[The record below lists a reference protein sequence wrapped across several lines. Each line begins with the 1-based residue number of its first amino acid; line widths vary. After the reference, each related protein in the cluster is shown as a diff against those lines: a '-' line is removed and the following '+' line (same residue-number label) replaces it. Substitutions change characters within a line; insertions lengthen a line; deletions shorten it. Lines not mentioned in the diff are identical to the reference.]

1 MQGIY
6 ICNYDLKNSA
16 SGVSKKISSQLQ
28 VFRNAGIDM
37 LVLDH
42 NCLKGKIQYGFL
54 HNLLIALKGCS
65 SMDTLELLKI
75 AEHKIRSDRFDFI
88 YFRKGLF
95 DAEQID
101 VIKRIKKIDSQIKII
116 IEIATYPYDK
126 ELKWYRWPWIRNDK
140 LARRQIKGCVD
151 RIVTYSRDKEI
162 FHVPT
167 ISISNGIV
175 YNSVPLKNVREHIG
189 INLIAVALFAEWH
202 GYDRVIE
209 GMYQDIE
216 IVRNNSIHL
225 HLVGSGKVLGKYKK
239 MVEKYGLSEF
249 VHFYG
254 KKDGTELDDIYDT
267 ADIGLDSMGRHR
279 AGCFYNSTLKGKEY
293 CAHGLPIISGVQT
306 ELDDCSDFEYYLR
319 IPADDSPVK
328 MQELV
333 DFYHRVYDRG
343 NNIPKI
349 IREKT
354 ENMFDLEKTFL
365 PVIDYIIGYGM
376 NTL

>member
-6 ICNYDLKNSA
+6 VCTYDLKNNV
-16 SGVSKKISSQLQ
+16 SGVSKKISSQIQ
-28 VFRNAGIDM
+28 IFKEAGIDM

-42 NCLKGKIQYGFL
+42 NCLKGKTQHGFL
-54 HNLLIALKGCS
+54 RNLLIALKGCS
-65 SMDTLELLKI
+65 SMDALELLEV
-75 AEHKIRSDRFDFI
+75 AENKVRSDKFDFI

-101 VIKRIKKIDSQIKII
+101 IIKRIKKIDSQIKII
-116 IEIATYPYDK
+116 VEIATYPYDK
-126 ELKWYRWPWIRNDK
+126 EIKWYRWPWIRNDK
-140 LARRQIKGCVD
+140 LARRQIEGCVD
-151 RIVTYSRDKEI
+151 RIVTYSQDKEI

-167 ISISNGIV
+167 LSISNGIV

-225 HLVGSGKVLGKYKK
+225 HLVGSGKVLGRYKK
-239 MVEKYGLSEF
+239 MVLKYELSEF
-249 VHFYG
+249 VHFHG
-254 KKDGTELDDIYDT
+254 KKAGTELDDIYDI

-279 AGCFYNSTLKGKEY
+279 VGCFYNSTLKGKEY
-293 CAHGLPIISGVQT
+293 CARGLPIVSGVQT
-306 ELDDCSDFEYYLR
+306 ELDECSDFEYYLR

-343 NNIPKI
+343 NNISKI

-354 ENMFDLEKTFL
+354 ENMFDLKKTFL
-365 PVIDYIIGYGM
+365 PVIDYVTGYGM
-376 NTL
+376 NIL

>member
-6 ICNYDLKNSA
+6 VCTYDLKNNA
-16 SGVSKKISSQLQ
+16 SGVSKKISAQIQL
-28 VFRNAGIDM
+28 FNNAGIDM
-37 LVLDH
+37 LVLDC
-42 NCLKGKIQYGFL
+42 NCLKEKTQPGFL
-54 HNLLIALKGCS
+54 RNLLIALKGCS
-65 SMDTLELLKI
+65 SVDTLGLLKI
-75 AEHKIRSDRFDFI
+75 AEHKVWSDKFDFI

-101 VIKRIKKIDSQIKII
+101 IIKRIKKSNSQIKII

-140 LARRQIKGCVD
+140 SARRRIEGCVD
-151 RIVTYSRDKEI
+151 RIVTYSQDKEI

-167 ISISNGIV
+167 LSISNGIV
-175 YNSVPLKNVREHIG
+175 YNSILLKNTREHIG
-189 INLIAVALFAEWH
+189 INLIAVALFSEWH

-209 GMYQDIE
+209 GMHQGIE

-225 HLVGSGKVLGKYKK
+225 HLVGRGKVLGKYKK
-239 MVEKYGLSEF
+239 LVSKYGLSEF
-249 VHFYG
+249 VHFHG
-254 KKDGTELDDIYDT
+254 EKAGTELDDIYDI

-328 MQELV
+328 MQEVV
-333 DFYHRVYDRG
+333 DFYHRVYD
-343 NNIPKI
+343 NKENIPII

-354 ENMFDLEKTFL
+354 EKMFDLGKTFS
-365 PVIDYIIGYGM
+365 PIIDYITGQGM

>member
-365 PVIDYIIGYGM
+365 PVIDYIIG
-376 NTL
+376 